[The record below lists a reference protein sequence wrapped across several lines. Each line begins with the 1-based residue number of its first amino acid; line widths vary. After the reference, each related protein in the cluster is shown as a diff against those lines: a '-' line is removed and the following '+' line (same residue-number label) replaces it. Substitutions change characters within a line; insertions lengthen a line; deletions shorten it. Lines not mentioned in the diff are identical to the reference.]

1 MYSETEF
8 KVKKRR
14 CSYESGVANMRS
26 EKEMMELLLGF
37 AEQDG
42 RIRLMTLEGSRT
54 NVNIPKDS
62 FQDFDVSYFVTDMK
76 PYLADDGWLQYFG
89 NIIMMQKPD
98 AMDLFEPA
106 ERGFSYLMLF
116 DDYNKMDL
124 TLYSLED
131 LDEYL
136 RADKLVKVL
145 LDKDQRIK
153 QEIIP
158 TDIDYHVKQPTAKE
172 FDDSCNEFWHVVPYV
187 VKGLCRREILFAIDH
202 LYMILRREL
211 LRMLAW
217 KVGFETGFSLS
228 IGKNCKFL
236 DKYIPKD
243 LWNRLLSTYRLD
255 SYENV
260 WASLFECM
268 QLFREVSREVSE
280 LLGCAYPEYDRNVMK
295 YTMDMYEK
303 YRK

>member
-1 MYSETEF
+1 
-8 KVKKRR
+8 
-14 CSYESGVANMRS
+14 MRS
-26 EKEMMELLLGF
+26 EKEMMDLLLGF
-37 AEQDG
+37 AEQDD

-62 FQDFDVSYFVTDMK
+62 FQDFDVSYFVTDMR
-76 PYLADDGWLQYFG
+76 PYLADDGWLRYFG
-89 NIIMMQKPD
+89 DIIMMQKPD

-106 ERGFSYLMLF
+106 KRGYSYLMLF
-116 DDYNKMDL
+116 DDYNKVDL
-124 TLYSLED
+124 TLYTLED

-145 LDKDQRIK
+145 LDKDKRIK
-153 QEIIP
+153 QEIVP
-158 TDIDYHVKQPTAKE
+158 TDIDYHVKRPTAKE
-172 FDDSCNEFWHVVPYV
+172 FDDSCNEFWNVTPYV

-211 LRMLAW
+211 LRMLSW

-228 IGKNCKFL
+228 IGKNYKFL
-236 DKYIPKD
+236 DKYIPED
-243 LWNRLLSTYRLD
+243 LWNRLLSTSRLD
-255 SYENV
+255 SCENA

-280 LLGCAYPEYDRNVMK
+280 LLGCAYPEYDRNVTK
-295 YTMDMYEK
+295 YTMDMYEI